1 MISEGFCRN
10 IMRNSKKELN
20 NAAKILLQNTQN
32 QEAFDIVNNFRA
44 LHFLPLVRMRTNLH
58 IHFKKLS
65 GKRTIVQRLKRMPT
79 IIDKT
84 RRFPDIGLSSF
95 QDIGGIRAVVE
106 NINDVYNL
114 KNKLDNAKA
123 NFSFSK
129 INETDRIAEPKEKQ
143 GKGYRSL
150 HLIYNF
156 ESDDDKYKGLK
167 IELQIRTRLQNL
179 WATSVEAVDIMTR
192 QSLKSGFGNDSWSK
206 FFAIISSNFA
216 RIEKQQTL
224 IEHRDIDDNTLLKL
238 FVEIEKELDAIKTLN
253 SIMILSNPFQS
264 KFKKRTQY
272 CLLILNPITKQIII
286 EEFTEKELEKANS
299 RYIEIEKGI
308 LSTNSSNLA
317 VLVSAKDAKKLQKGY
332 AGYFLDVKEFIEE
345 LEKLQTRYNSIITP
359 ATSITTPQK

>member
-1 MISEGFCRN
+1 MMSDGFYKS

-20 NAAKILLQNTQN
+20 NAAKTLLQNTQN

-44 LHFLPLVRMRTNLH
+44 LHFLPLIRMRTNLH

-106 NINDVYNL
+106 TINDVYSL

-123 NFSFSK
+123 NFSFTK

-143 GKGYRSL
+143 GRGYRSL
-150 HLIYNF
+150 HLIYSF

-179 WATSVEAVDIMTR
+179 WATSVEAMDIMTK
-192 QSLKSGFGNDSWSK
+192 QSLKSGFGNDGWSK

-224 IEHRDIDDNTLLKL
+224 IEHREYNDKTLLKL
-238 FVEIEKELDAIKTLN
+238 FVESEKELDAIKTLK
-253 SIMILSNPFQS
+253 SIMILSNPFES
-264 KFKKRTQY
+264 KFKKGTEY
-272 CLLILNPITKQIII
+272 CLLILNPINKQIVI
-286 EEFTEKELEKANS
+286 EEFTKKELEAANA
-299 RYIEIEKGI
+299 RYIEIEKEI
-308 LSTNSSNLA
+308 LLTNSSNLA

-332 AGYFLDVKEFIEE
+332 AGYFLDVKEFVEE
-345 LEKLQTRYNSIITP
+345 LENLQTRYNSLINP
-359 ATSITTPQK
+359 APSITTLQK